1 MLPVTHPM
9 SGEVVLEV
17 RSSDSVL
24 MSSQRLAQD
33 WPELPETREGVLAS
47 HRGEQEPS
55 KRDEGPSLKLPL
67 ATTWGDTHQR
77 FRNIKIQNVKGS
89 HHSSIVF

>member
-1 MLPVTHPM
+1 M
-9 SGEVVLEV
+9 SGEIALEV

-24 MSSQRLAQD
+24 MFSQRLAQD
-33 WPELPETREGVLAS
+33 WPGPPEAREGVQAS

-55 KRDEGPSLKLPL
+55 KRDEGPSLKLPQ
-67 ATTWGDTHQR
+67 ATTWGDTNQR

-89 HHSSIVF
+89 SHHSSIVF